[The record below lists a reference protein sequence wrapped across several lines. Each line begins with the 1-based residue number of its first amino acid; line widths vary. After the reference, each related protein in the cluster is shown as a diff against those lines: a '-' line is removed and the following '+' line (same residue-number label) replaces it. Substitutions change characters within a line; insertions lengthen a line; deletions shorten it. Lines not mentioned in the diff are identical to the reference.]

1 MSGEHYTRLQRFCHN
16 SRPMTPLNK
25 AQEVILAV
33 LSELEES
40 GVHTLTLTSLVK
52 FVYLVDYWHAKETS
66 GLTLTSLNWRF
77 QHFGPFDGAVM
88 DAIDGLE
95 RVHWLDNQSG
105 GGTSKDY
112 QLYSLASSITRRT
125 LQAIGLSA
133 RAAANVRQLLQQFGR
148 DQAKLLNF
156 VYYQTEP
163 MENAEPGSVLEF
175 TTCRPDRWQDIKPI
189 AAKAIHSDALRAY
202 RERVAARQAAEDA
215 KRRAPIVWQGAYDD
229 VYETA
234 MTMLDEASG
243 LQDNLGGRTAIL
255 AL

>member
-1 MSGEHYTRLQRFCHN
+1 MAQ
-16 SRPMTPLNK
+16 LNK

-40 GVHTLTLTSLVK
+40 GVRTLTLTSLVK
-52 FVYLVDYWHAKETS
+52 FVYLVDYWHAKESAGT
-66 GLTLTSLNWRF
+66 TLTSLNWRF

-95 RVHWLDNQSG
+95 RIHWLDNQSG

-112 QLYSLASSITRRT
+112 QLYSLAASITRRT

-133 RAAANVRQLLQQFGR
+133 RAAANVRQLLQQLGR

-163 MENAEPGSVLEF
+163 MENAEPGALLEF
-175 TTCRPDRWQDIKPI
+175 ATCRPDRWQDIKPI
-189 AAKAIHSDALRAY
+189 AAKPIPSSALKAY
-202 RERVAARQAAEDA
+202 RERIAARQAAEDA
-215 KRRAPIVWQGAYDD
+215 KRRPPIVWQGAYDD
-229 VYETA
+229 VYVSA
-234 MTMLDEASG
+234 MAMLDDESG
-243 LQDNLGGRTAIL
+243 LQENLGGRTAIL